1 MANQYLKET
10 VLQVLENQLKENNP
24 PITKITYERL
34 LSAGNSEK
42 QAKEKIAAVLLGE
55 IYDVMK
61 SNEPF
66 DEERYTNNLNSIGG

>member
-10 VLQVLENQLKENNP
+10 VLQVLENQLREDNP
-24 PITKITYERL
+24 PITNATYERL

-66 DEERYTNNLNSIGG
+66 DEERYTKNLNNIGG